1 MECPTLL
8 YNGFGEHNIQGIGD
22 KHVPLIH
29 NVMGTDVVIAI
40 SDRATDSMN
49 LLANTDAGRRFLTSR
64 GVAPEMVSA
73 LSSFGLSSWCNVLAA
88 VKLAKKLHLGEDDL
102 VLTVAT
108 DGAAMYPSELAG
120 ALERDFADG
129 FSEVSAA
136 QVYGEYLLGA
146 GEDHVL
152 ECTDTDRNRIF
163 NLGYY
168 TWVEQ
173 QGTSIEEFE
182 ARRDQSFWRGLLDI
196 VPVWDDLITELNGR
210 SGAVPAS

>member
-1 MECPTLL
+1 
-8 YNGFGEHNIQGIGD
+8 
-22 KHVPLIH
+22 
-29 NVMGTDVVIAI
+29 
-40 SDRATDSMN
+40 MN

-64 GVAPEMVSA
+64 GVAPEMISA

-88 VKLAKKLHLGEDDL
+88 VKLAKKLHLGEDDV

-108 DGAAMYPSELAG
+108 DGAAMYPSELVG

-146 GEDHVL
+146 AEDHVL

-173 QGTSIEEFE
+173 QGVSLEEFE
-182 ARRDQSFWRGLLDI
+182 ARRDQSFWRSLLDL
-196 VPVWDDLITELNGR
+196 VPVWDDLITQLNGR
-210 SGAVPAS
+210 SGAVPVA